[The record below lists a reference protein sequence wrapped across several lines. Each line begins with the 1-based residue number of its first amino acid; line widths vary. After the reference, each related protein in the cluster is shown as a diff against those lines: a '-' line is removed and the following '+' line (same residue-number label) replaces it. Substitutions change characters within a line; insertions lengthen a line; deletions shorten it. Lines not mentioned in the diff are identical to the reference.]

1 MVGNNY
7 YTYDTIPNYSGKQKT
22 LGEILLPPKEIPDEY
37 VIDPSSILKEKG
49 WKYLKGAKD
58 EPRKGTDDFTYQY
71 KEGPMI
77 FPDALDKPSRTIV
90 TGEGGSTP
98 SRFKHVVKFNPTR
111 EMNESLDLETKECQ
125 AIRKEFGLAK
135 SEWLRRLTPV
145 ELELLN
151 MFPPNHTAG
160 PTDGKRAFFM
170 GNALVI
176 GIIQK
181 LGDALEFNNV
191 SYPGDVDEI
200 ISKLIAR
207 HENKDSTPIQIGP
220 TTSLVPQLNYTGRMA
235 TMAYDMDTSAMKGWR
250 KWRIVM
256 NANRQYCGLLDFQII
271 DTDLWKD
278 GKMRHDALMAGI
290 LENLTPQIITDLYN
304 GKSPHKM
311 NLKSKQLIYATNLW
325 AAFIEQEVN
334 WGSNI
339 FQLHTHFGDTRYMY
353 MKDKWENGK
362 KCEYL
367 EKAVPR
373 DYFCSHIF
381 ALFSV
386 LEHDLS
392 NIDTIVNKWKKTYM
406 RLQRGALLSS
416 IVLTLKKN

>member
-1 MVGNNY
+1 MW
-7 YTYDTIPNYSGKQKT
+7 I
-22 LGEILLPPKEIPDEY
+22 
-37 VIDPSSILKEKG
+37 
-49 WKYLKGAKD
+49 
-58 EPRKGTDDFTYQY
+58 
-71 KEGPMI
+71 
-77 FPDALDKPSRTIV
+77 
-90 TGEGGSTP
+90 TG
-98 SRFKHVVKFNPTR
+98 
-111 EMNESLDLETKECQ
+111 
-125 AIRKEFGLAK
+125 
-135 SEWLRRLTPV
+135 
-145 ELELLN
+145 
-151 MFPPNHTAG
+151 
-160 PTDGKRAFFM
+160 
-170 GNALVI
+170 
-176 GIIQK
+176 
-181 LGDALEFNNV
+181 
-191 SYPGDVDEI
+191 
-200 ISKLIAR
+200 
-207 HENKDSTPIQIGP
+207 
-220 TTSLVPQLNYTGRMA
+220 
-235 TMAYDMDTSAMKGWR
+235 
-250 KWRIVM
+250 
-256 NANRQYCGLLDFQII
+256 FQII

-311 NLKSKQLIYATNLW
+311 NLTSKQLIYATNLW

-406 RLQRGALLSS
+406 RTSKRGTTVKHCIDAKERIKPTYRDFMLSHSNDSVKKWITPHIKSVERACTKLGINSKWNDYYQLENNAEVSIKYPLLVDGQDWPT
-416 IVLTLKKN
+416 ILLNGWKWVEDE